1 MIDQAPIHTSD
12 KISEKLE
19 QWKGKNLEIFWLP
32 TYSPKHNLIE
42 IIWKFIKYEWIEIDA
57 YESWKSFLCY
67 LKKVL
72 DNFGQEYV
80 INFV

>member
-1 MIDQAPIHTSD
+1 MR
-12 KISEKLE
+12 
-19 QWKGKNLEIFWLP
+19 GR
-32 TYSPKHNLIE
+32 
-42 IIWKFIKYEWIEIDA
+42 FIKDEWLEIDA
-57 YESWKSFLCY
+57 YKNLKTLLNY

>member
-1 MIDQAPIHTSD
+1 MQTSN
-12 KISEKLE
+12 KMLEKLE
-19 QWKGKNLEIFWLP
+19 EWKEKNLDIFCFP
-32 TYSPKHNLIE
+32 TYSSKHNSIE
-42 IIWKFIKYEWIEIDA
+42 TLWKFIKYEWIEIYA